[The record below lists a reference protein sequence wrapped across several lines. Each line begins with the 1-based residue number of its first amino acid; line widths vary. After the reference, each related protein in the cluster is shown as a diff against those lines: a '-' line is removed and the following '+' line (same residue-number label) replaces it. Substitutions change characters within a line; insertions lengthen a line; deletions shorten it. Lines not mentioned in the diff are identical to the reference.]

1 MSSNDPSS
9 SAKAA
14 ESPPTRP
21 IDSSPSETEASE
33 VRPTPTMPTP
43 SVESSGPPGAESSSA
58 APEAPEAPGGE
69 ASGSADADHGADADD
84 GAEGEAAEGEATEG
98 EATEGAAASPE
109 GGAPAAAPG
118 PKKKRRRRKK
128 KPGAA
133 PADTTAQGAEG
144 QSTLPNAGGKPGS
157 KPPGSKS
164 KRARRHRANDRAPF
178 HVGEEVFGKVTA
190 VLETA
195 IMVDLSGKALAIF
208 DRSEMEPDDLVPAT
222 GDRFVAR
229 VHQDGSRGGLVVLT
243 RKPLREEESKAKL
256 EQAAQDGQLVSGL
269 VTGVI
274 KGGVE
279 VDLAGVRAFAPA
291 SGMDLHPANAN
302 FSSLLGQRLDFK
314 VSQFDKAG
322 RDVVV
327 TRRPMLEAEAHERRK
342 HALSLLNEGQVMTG
356 VVRTVVDW
364 GVFVAL
370 PDAENVEGLIHA
382 TEASHDPRPYL
393 AELFKPGDRFDVK
406 ILQIDERGKIWLSRK
421 ALVEDPWGTAK
432 QKFAPGTRHTGKVVR
447 LEKFGAFIELEPGM
461 DGLLHVADLSF
472 DRVEHP
478 NEVLKE
484 GQDFEVV
491 VHYFDLH
498 SKKIGLHPA
507 PPADRADEAPQKIV
521 RGGLVK
527 AAVVKGESAGLVVR
541 VLGVTGR
548 ASRGFVPAGQ
558 TGTPRGTDLRKSFKP
573 GSVLDLKVLEVDPRS
588 GEPKLSIRGF
598 KDDEERRAHREYRQ
612 KLKAEGGFGTLGD
625 LLRKKLSA
633 ASEAGGAASSSDEN
647 NDETHESH

>member
-1 MSSNDPSS
+1 MSSTDPSNTIS
-9 SAKAA
+9 SNG
-14 ESPPTRP
+14 
-21 IDSSPSETEASE
+21 SSPQAPNDSIATETEASE
-33 VRPTPTMPTP
+33 VR
-43 SVESSGPPGAESSSA
+43 ESTAIAFGDSAQAQA
-58 APEAPEAPGGE
+58 APSTPDEANGEPAAGGGVE
-69 ASGSADADHGADADD
+69 PHADAAEGSGEDA
-84 GAEGEAAEGEATEG
+84 GEEGEAHAGAPEGT
-98 EATEGAAASPE
+98 AAE
-109 GGAPAAAPG
+109 GGATPA
-118 PKKKRRRRKK
+118 KKKRRRRKK
-128 KPGAA
+128 KPGVAA
-133 PADTTAQGAEG
+133 GAPGAEHVEG
-144 QSTLPNAGGKPGS
+144 QTLPPSSGGKSPN
-157 KPPGSKS
+157 SKS
-164 KRARRHRANDRAPF
+164 SKRPRKHRANDRAPF

-195 IMVDLSGKALAIF
+195 VMVDLSGKALAIF
-208 DRSEMEPDDLVPAT
+208 DRTEMEPDDLVPSP

-256 EQAAQDGQLVSGL
+256 EQAAENGTLVPGL
-269 VTGVI
+269 VTGAI

-279 VDLAGVRAFAPA
+279 VDLGGVRAFAPA

-302 FSSLLGQRLDFK
+302 FSSLVGQRLDFK

-342 HALSLLNEGQVMTG
+342 HALSLLTEGQVMTG

-421 ALVEDPWGTAK
+421 ALVEDPWGSARR
-432 QKFAPGTRHTGKVVR
+432 KFAPGTRHTGKVVR
-447 LEKFGAFIELEPGM
+447 LEKFGAFVELEPGM
-461 DGLLHVADLSF
+461 DGLLHVTDLSF

-478 NEVLKE
+478 NEILKE
-484 GQDFEVV
+484 GQELDVV
-491 VHYFDLH
+491 IHYFDVH

-507 PPADRADEAPQKIV
+507 PPADRAEEAPQKIV
-521 RGGLVK
+521 RGGLIK
-527 AAVVKGESAGLVVR
+527 AAVVKGEAAGVVVR

-548 ASRGFVPAGQ
+548 AARGFVPAGQ

-573 GSVLDLKVLEVDPRS
+573 GTVLDLKVLEVDPRS

-598 KDDEERRAHREYRQ
+598 KDDEEKRAHREYRQ

-625 LLRKKLSA
+625 LLRSKLAGTTDA
-633 ASEAGGAASSSDEN
+633 AAPSSTDEKP
-647 NDETHESH
+647 EE

>member
-1 MSSNDPSS
+1 
-9 SAKAA
+9 
-14 ESPPTRP
+14 
-21 IDSSPSETEASE
+21 
-33 VRPTPTMPTP
+33 V
-43 SVESSGPPGAESSSA
+43 
-58 APEAPEAPGGE
+58 
-69 ASGSADADHGADADD
+69 
-84 GAEGEAAEGEATEG
+84 
-98 EATEGAAASPE
+98 
-109 GGAPAAAPG
+109 
-118 PKKKRRRRKK
+118 
-128 KPGAA
+128 
-133 PADTTAQGAEG
+133 G
-144 QSTLPNAGGKPGS
+144 QTLPPCSGGKSPN
-157 KPPGSKS
+157 SKS
-164 KRARRHRANDRAPF
+164 SKRPRKHRANDRAPF

-195 IMVDLSGKALAIF
+195 VMVDLSGKALAIF
-208 DRSEMEPDDLVPAT
+208 DRTEMEPDDLVPSP

-256 EQAAQDGQLVSGL
+256 EQAAENGTLVPGL
-269 VTGVI
+269 VTGAI

-279 VDLAGVRAFAPA
+279 VDLGGVRAFAPA

-302 FSSLLGQRLDFK
+302 FSSLVGQRLDFK

-342 HALSLLNEGQVMTG
+342 HALSLLTEGQVMTG

-421 ALVEDPWGTAK
+421 ALVEDPWGSARR
-432 QKFAPGTRHTGKVVR
+432 KFAPGTRHTGKVVR
-447 LEKFGAFIELEPGM
+447 LEKFGAFVELEPGM
-461 DGLLHVADLSF
+461 DGLLHVTDLSF

-478 NEVLKE
+478 NEILKE
-484 GQDFEVV
+484 GQELDVV
-491 VHYFDLH
+491 IHYFDVH

-507 PPADRADEAPQKIV
+507 PPADRAEEAPQKIV
-521 RGGLVK
+521 RGGLIK
-527 AAVVKGESAGLVVR
+527 AAVVKGEAAGVVVR

-548 ASRGFVPAGQ
+548 AARGFVPAGQ

-573 GSVLDLKVLEVDPRS
+573 GTVLDLKVLEVDPRS

-598 KDDEERRAHREYRQ
+598 KDDEEKRAHREYRQ

-625 LLRKKLSA
+625 LLRSKLAGTTDA
-633 ASEAGGAASSSDEN
+633 AAPSSTDEKP
-647 NDETHESH
+647 EE

>member
-1 MSSNDPSS
+1 MSSTDPSS

-14 ESPPTRP
+14 ESPPAPP
-21 IDSSPSETEASE
+21 IDSSASETEASE
-33 VRPTPTMPTP
+33 VRPTPTMSTP
-43 SVESSGPPGAESSSA
+43 NAAPPAPPQAESSNPTPDSNGTMSHA
-58 APEAPEAPGGE
+58 AEGE
-69 ASGSADADHGADADD
+69 AHVDHEHEAGESEPAHGDEAV
-84 GAEGEAAEGEATEG
+84 EGEAAEGEAAEG
-98 EATEGAAASPE
+98 GEGAAATP
-109 GGAPAAAPG
+109 GAPG

-133 PADTTAQGAEG
+133 AAQPAEGADG
-144 QSTLPNAGGKPGS
+144 QSTPPTSAGKPGS
-157 KPPGSKS
+157 KPPASKS
-164 KRARRHRANDRAPF
+164 KRSRRHRANDRAPF

-190 VLETA
+190 VLESA

-208 DRSEMEPDDLVPAT
+208 DRTEMEPDDLVPAP

-256 EQAAQDGQLVSGL
+256 EEAAEKGTHVGGL

-279 VDLAGVRAFAPA
+279 VDLGGVRAFAPA

-302 FSSLLGQRLDFK
+302 FSSLVGQRLEFK

-370 PDAENVEGLIHA
+370 PDAENVERLIHA

-393 AELFKPGDRFDVK
+393 SELFKPGDRFDVK

-421 ALVEDPWGTAK
+421 ALVDDPWGSAK

-478 NEVLKE
+478 NEILKE
-484 GQDFEVV
+484 GQELEVV

-507 PPADRADEAPQKIV
+507 PPADRADEQPQKIV
-521 RGGLVK
+521 RGGLIK
-527 AAVVKGESAGLVVR
+527 AAVVKGESAGVIVR

-548 ASRGFVPAGQ
+548 ASRGFIPAGQ

-573 GSVLDLKVLEVDPRS
+573 GTVLDLKVLEVDPRS

-598 KDDEERRAHREYRQ
+598 KDDEEKRAHREYRQ

-625 LLRKKLSA
+625 LLRKKLGGQGD
-633 ASEAGGAASSSDEN
+633 AGSTASSTDEKA
-647 NDETHESH
+647 DET

>member
-1 MSSNDPSS
+1 MSSTDPSNTMSSNG
-9 SAKAA
+9 
-14 ESPPTRP
+14 
-21 IDSSPSETEASE
+21 SSPQAPNASIATETEASE
-33 VRPTPTMPTP
+33 VRETNAIPFEDSAGAPSGP
-43 SVESSGPPGAESSSA
+43 SVPEDTSGEQAATGDEVSDASSEEGASDGGAEDGDA
-58 APEAPEAPGGE
+58 RADAPE
-69 ASGSADADHGADADD
+69 GAL
-84 GAEGEAAEGEATEG
+84 
-98 EATEGAAASPE
+98 PE
-109 GGAPAAAPG
+109 GGATT
-118 PKKKRRRRKK
+118 PKKKRRRRKR
-128 KPGAA
+128 KPGAGAAAGA
-133 PADTTAQGAEG
+133 PGAEHPEG
-144 QSTLPNAGGKPGS
+144 QSIAPNSGGKNQNT
-157 KPPGSKS
+157 KPPGSKAS
-164 KRARRHRANDRAPF
+164 TRPRKHRANDRAPF

-195 IMVDLSGKALAIF
+195 VMVDLSGKALAIF
-208 DRSEMEPDDLVPAT
+208 DRTEMEPDDLVPSQ

-243 RKPLREEESKAKL
+243 RKPLREEESKQKL
-256 EQAAQDGQLVSGL
+256 EQAAENGTLVGGL
-269 VTGVI
+269 VTGAI

-279 VDLAGVRAFAPA
+279 VDLGGVRAFAPA

-302 FSSLLGQRLDFK
+302 FSSLVGQRLEFK

-327 TRRPMLEAEAHERRK
+327 TRRPLLEAEAHERRK
-342 HALSLLNEGQVMTG
+342 HALSLLTEGQVMTG

-421 ALVEDPWGTAK
+421 ALVEDPWGSARR
-432 QKFAPGTRHTGKVVR
+432 KFAPGTRHTGKVVR

-461 DGLLHVADLSF
+461 DGLLHVTDLSF
-472 DRVEHP
+472 ERVEHP
-478 NEVLKE
+478 NEILKE
-484 GQDFEVV
+484 GQELEVV
-491 VHYFDLH
+491 IHYFDIH

-507 PPADRADEAPQKIV
+507 PPAERADEAPQKIA
-521 RGGLVK
+521 RGGMLK
-527 AAVVKGESAGLVVR
+527 AAVVKGEAAGVVVR

-548 ASRGFVPAGQ
+548 AARGFIPAGQ

-573 GSVLDLKVLEVDPRS
+573 GSLLDLKVLEVDPRS

-598 KDDEERRAHREYRQ
+598 KDDEEKRAHREYRQ

-625 LLRKKLSA
+625 LLRKKLAGASDTA
-633 ASEAGGAASSSDEN
+633 APSSTDEKP
-647 NDETHESH
+647 EE

>member
-1 MSSNDPSS
+1 MSTTETSNSAPSPQQV
-9 SAKAA
+9 
-14 ESPPTRP
+14 PP
-21 IDSSPSETEASE
+21 
-33 VRPTPTMPTP
+33 
-43 SVESSGPPGAESSSA
+43 
-58 APEAPEAPGGE
+58 
-69 ASGSADADHGADADD
+69 H
-84 GAEGEAAEGEATEG
+84 GEAAVGATETSAHTSSEPSSHEPAHSSGDNGGTSDTEGGGTSGGAEPAQASG
-98 EATEGAAASPE
+98 EPAGGGSGAGESTGAEQEASADGDGGESTDAGEGAATEGATLPD
-109 GGAPAAAPG
+109 GTPAPG
-118 PKKKRRRRKK
+118 TKKKRRRRKK
-128 KPGAA
+128 KPGAGA
-133 PADTTAQGAEG
+133 GAQQTEG
-144 QSTLPNAGGKPGS
+144 QSTPPNSGAATSGS
-157 KPPGSKS
+157 KPPGSKG
-164 KRARRHRANDRAPF
+164 KRQRRHRANDRAPF

-190 VLETA
+190 VLDHA
-195 IMVDLSGKALAIF
+195 VMVDLSGKALAIF
-208 DRSEMEPDDLVPAT
+208 DRTEMEPDDLVPNP

-243 RKPLREEESKAKL
+243 RKPLREEESKPKL
-256 EQAAQDGQLVSGL
+256 EQAAQSGTHVQGL

-279 VDLAGVRAFAPA
+279 VDLGGVRAFAPA

-302 FSSLLGQRLDFK
+302 FTSLVGQQLDFK
-314 VSQFDKAG
+314 VTQFDKAG

-327 TRRPMLEAEAHERRK
+327 TRRPMLEQEAHERRK
-342 HALSLLNEGQVMTG
+342 HALSLLQEGQVMTG

-382 TEASHDPRPYL
+382 TEASHDARPHL

-421 ALVEDPWGTAK
+421 ALVEDPWASARK
-432 QKFAPGTRHTGKVVR
+432 KFAPGTRHTGKVVR
-447 LEKFGAFIELEPGM
+447 LEKFGAFVELEAGM
-461 DGLLHVADLSF
+461 DGLLHVTDLSF
-472 DRVEHP
+472 ERIEHA

-484 GQDFEVV
+484 GQEIEVV

-507 PPADRADEAPQKIV
+507 PPADQANEPPQKIT
-521 RGGLVK
+521 RGGNIR
-527 AAVVKGESAGLVVR
+527 AAVVKGEAAGVIVR
-541 VLGVTGR
+541 VLGMTGR
-548 ASRGFVPAGQ
+548 ASRGFIPAGQ

-573 GSVLDLKVLEVDPRS
+573 GTVLDLKILDVDPRS

-625 LLRKKLSA
+625 ILRKKLA
-633 ASEAGGAASSSDEN
+633 ASADAPDASSGDEKSDEG
-647 NDETHESH
+647 

>member
-1 MSSNDPSS
+1 MSSTDPSS
-9 SAKAA
+9 SNTPA
-14 ESPPTRP
+14 ESPTVPP
-21 IDSSPSETEASE
+21 NDSPAGDAEASE
-33 VRPTPTMPTP
+33 VRKAPL
-43 SVESSGPPGAESSSA
+43 SSTDPAATTGDASQSSSNGPPPAEA
-58 APEAPEAPGGE
+58 AGEGSPGE
-69 ASGSADADHGADADD
+69 AGDGDEGGGDDSGS
-84 GAEGEAAEGEATEG
+84 EGEATG
-98 EATEGAAASPE
+98 E
-109 GGAPAAAPG
+109 GGATADATPGAPG

-128 KPGAA
+128 KTGAHTEGGA
-133 PADTTAQGAEG
+133 PAPGQEG
-144 QSTLPNAGGKPGS
+144 QSTPPGSAKPTGS
-157 KPPGSKS
+157 KPPASKGSK
-164 KRARRHRANDRAPF
+164 RPRRHRANDRAPF

-195 IMVDLSGKALAIF
+195 VMVDLSGKALAIF
-208 DRSEMEPDDLVPAT
+208 DRTEMEPDDLVPST

-229 VHQDGSRGGLVVLT
+229 VHQDGARGGLVVLT
-243 RKPLREEESKAKL
+243 RKPLREEETKPKL
-256 EQAAQDGQLVSGL
+256 EKAAQEGTLVHGL

-279 VDLAGVRAFAPA
+279 VDLGGVRAFAPA

-302 FSSLLGQRLDFK
+302 FSGLVGQQLDFK

-356 VVRTVVDW
+356 VVRTIVEW

-393 AELFKPGDRFDVK
+393 SELFKPGDRFDVK

-421 ALVEDPWGTAK
+421 ALVEDPWGTAR

-447 LEKFGAFIELEPGM
+447 LEKFGAFIELEAGM
-461 DGLLHVADLSF
+461 DGLLHVTDLSF
-472 DRVEHP
+472 ERIEHP

-484 GQDFEVV
+484 GQELDVV
-491 VHYFDLH
+491 IHYFDIH

-507 PPADRADEAPQKIV
+507 PPADRPAEAPQKIV
-521 RGGLVK
+521 RGGMLK
-527 AAVVKGESAGLVVR
+527 AEVVKGEAAGVVVR

-548 ASRGFVPAGQ
+548 AARGFIPAGQ
-558 TGTPRGTDLRKSFKP
+558 TGTPRGADLRKGFKP
-573 GSVLDLKVLEVDPRS
+573 GTVLDLKVLDVDPRS

-625 LLRKKLSA
+625 LLRQKFA
-633 ASEAGGAASSSDEN
+633 QPAEPAQGSSDS
-647 NDETHESH
+647 DEKPTDS